1 MWMSHPNAHYV
12 SAAFPHCKIVFL
24 TWCSQKC
31 DSESRVDRTLCS
43 LMIHSAPGPEYNVN
57 MCLDFFSLTVKSTI
71 SPAGNTLQLALQG
84 LSTFFFNFFV
94 CFQFFVSV
102 RLFPVLFIAERNSQ
116 RKKERFLSLG
126 AFVNLAWKSPFYL
139 HVTHVGWQTAAGGNQ
154 EVLARDDKL
163 EVTGEH
169 RWYTTATWGRL
180 A

>member
-31 DSESRVDRTLCS
+31 DSESRVDRTLCC

-57 MCLDFFSLTVKSTI
+57 MCWDFFFSYCQKHNIPCWEHTPAST
-71 SPAGNTLQLALQG
+71 AGLVYFFI
-84 LSTFFFNFFV
+84 FFFCLFSVFCV
-94 CFQFFVSV
+94 CASVSSAVHSRTQF
-102 RLFPVLFIAERNSQ
+102 PE
-116 RKKERFLSLG
+116 KKERFLSLG

-169 RWYTTATWGRL
+169 RWYTTATLGRL